1 MKAVFWARS
10 LSLFAAV
17 FLSCSLLGCG
27 QSPEGAYLCD
37 FEATVEANSSNSRAL
52 RSAVSARDEGLVL
65 ELFIREDGTWSMVWP
80 GDVDTGTWVADG
92 DGYSFRNASDMEA
105 RLHLVGETAVL
116 HLPEDEPSLVFRR
129 KGE

>member
-1 MKAVFWARS
+1 M
-10 LSLFAAV
+10 

-52 RSAVSARDEGLVL
+52 RRAVSARDEGLVL
-65 ELFIREDGTWSMVWP
+65 ELFIREDGTWSMVGS
-80 GDVDTGTWVADG
+80 GDVESGTWVADG
-92 DGYSFRNASDMEA
+92 DGYSFRNGSDVEA

-116 HLPEDEPSLVFRR
+116 HVPEDVESLVFRR
-129 KGE
+129 KGG